1 MRKTYQGIETSFY
14 LMKSYEFLSISHSK
28 TFSELDRNIDEEN
41 SINYYNCF
49 ALINLNSG
57 IIEGLLRSILVEKIE
72 REYDNQIELNNSI
85 IISSILQKARYEI
98 ETQGGWEK
106 LQEQFST
113 YLKINLKII
122 LGVEL
127 FQSLKILFKLRNI
140 FVHGTTLVEPCANI
154 SDDDKDY
161 YPYKWQTNLQEV
173 SDYCQKNFRKD
184 SIINALALYDFPIHF
199 FEKTKA
205 LGYIMKEN
213 FSGLH
218 PRIDNV
224 IHEISVVKFGKKKL
238 YNFL

>member
-1 MRKTYQGIETSFY
+1 MRKAYQGIETSFY

-28 TFSELDRNIDEEN
+28 TFSELDRNIDEEY

-49 ALINLNSG
+49 ALINLNAG

-72 REYDNQIELNNSI
+72 REYDNQIAINDSVVI
-85 IISSILQKARYEI
+85 TSILQKARYEI

-106 LQEQFST
+106 LQEQFSA
-113 YLKINLKII
+113 YLKINLKTI
-122 LGVEL
+122 LGDDL

-140 FVHGTTLVEPCANI
+140 FAHGTTLVEPIEKI
-154 SDDDKDY
+154 SDDDKNY

-173 SDYCQKNFRKD
+173 NSYCKENFRKD
-184 SIINALALYDFPIHF
+184 SIFNALALYDFPIHF

-205 LGYIMKEN
+205 LSSIIKEN

-224 IHEISVVKFGKKKL
+224 VHEISLVKFGKKKL